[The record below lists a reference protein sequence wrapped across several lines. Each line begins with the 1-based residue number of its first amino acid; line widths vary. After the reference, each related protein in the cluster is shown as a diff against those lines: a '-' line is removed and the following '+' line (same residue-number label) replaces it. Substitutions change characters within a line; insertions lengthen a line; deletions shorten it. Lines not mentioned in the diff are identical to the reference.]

1 MYAYI
6 RLREEV
12 PMVCIRGLKSF
23 ISIIICISIVLL
35 QPLFVRADVP
45 ESADSAVEITEDT
58 VLVGYYD
65 KSKFQEGARKGA
77 VKSGYGYEYLQKIAS
92 ITGWN
97 YGYVYGTR
105 TELLEKL
112 RKGEIDVLAGI
123 GEQDVMAEDEAG
135 FFLPDYPMVR
145 ENYYF
150 YVSNKENLSTQDLH
164 ALDGRRIGAPEGE
177 AANLTRAWL
186 NEHGIEAV
194 VVEYSNSLNIEQAFT
209 NKTVT
214 AVVGERLSMS
224 GWTGIVPFHKIGTED
239 FYLAV
244 AEDRED
250 LLEDLNRS
258 LTYIDASNPAYLSDL
273 TAKYMDENPLN
284 KSFTIPEEEW
294 IASHS
299 TLRVGY
305 FNNYLPFSDTDK
317 DGEVTGIVKDLMPE
331 LLSKIGLL
339 GNLKIEYQGYE
350 SEKEMLKDLTD
361 GKIDTAFPISNNT
374 WYMEQYGVRCSR
386 PIVST
391 SMNLV
396 YLGRVND
403 RTTNSIAV
411 NKNNEILT
419 EYVRNHYPRARI
431 YECNSTIECLD
442 AVRDKNAGC
451 TIVNGMRTSGY
462 LDSSQYRMLSAVAL
476 SDSSV
481 RCLGVANDNT
491 PLLMILDRGL
501 GSISDDFA
509 VTASYAYVGEYLD
522 YSLEDFIQAHF
533 LGVLTLAI
541 LIAVVLIGMLAIII
555 YKNRYQRAQDRLM
568 RMDAMTGLFNR
579 RAYEEELKSL
589 EKAIPHNLVYLCADV
604 NGLKTANDTL
614 GHDAGDELIRGA
626 AICIKSIM
634 GKYGKVYRI
643 GGDEYA
649 AILYVTPE
657 EFSALRA
664 NVARSIEEWHG
675 NKCETLSISI
685 GYVIASEHPEM
696 NIHEISVLTDQKMY
710 EAKALYYQRTG
721 IDRRKA

>member
-1 MYAYI
+1 
-6 RLREEV
+6 
-12 PMVCIRGLKSF
+12 
-23 ISIIICISIVLL
+23 
-35 QPLFVRADVP
+35 
-45 ESADSAVEITEDT
+45 
-58 VLVGYYD
+58 
-65 KSKFQEGARKGA
+65 
-77 VKSGYGYEYLQKIAS
+77 
-92 ITGWN
+92 
-97 YGYVYGTR
+97 
-105 TELLEKL
+105 
-112 RKGEIDVLAGI
+112 
-123 GEQDVMAEDEAG
+123 
-135 FFLPDYPMVR
+135 
-145 ENYYF
+145 
-150 YVSNKENLSTQDLH
+150 
-164 ALDGRRIGAPEGE
+164 
-177 AANLTRAWL
+177 
-186 NEHGIEAV
+186 
-194 VVEYSNSLNIEQAFT
+194 
-209 NKTVT
+209 
-214 AVVGERLSMS
+214 
-224 GWTGIVPFHKIGTED
+224 
-239 FYLAV
+239 
-244 AEDRED
+244 
-250 LLEDLNRS
+250 
-258 LTYIDASNPAYLSDL
+258 
-273 TAKYMDENPLN
+273 
-284 KSFTIPEEEW
+284 
-294 IASHS
+294 
-299 TLRVGY
+299 
-305 FNNYLPFSDTDK
+305 
-317 DGEVTGIVKDLMPE
+317 
-331 LLSKIGLL
+331 
-339 GNLKIEYQGYE
+339 
-350 SEKEMLKDLTD
+350 
-361 GKIDTAFPISNNT
+361 
-374 WYMEQYGVRCSR
+374 MEQYGVRCSR

-396 YLGRVND
+396 YLDRVND

-442 AVRDKNAGC
+442 AVRDKNARC

-664 NVARSIEEWHG
+664 NVERSIEEWHG